1 MNYEAMKE
9 EELGNGRDRWIE
21 EEDNKQ
27 NKTKR
32 REIDT
37 NVNQGQRFFCV
48 SCSLFVFIIS

>member
-27 NKTKR
+27 NEGK
-32 REIDT
+32 
-37 NVNQGQRFFCV
+37 
-48 SCSLFVFIIS
+48 